1 MLQQQQAG
9 PVRPVQVVEDHDQAC
24 LPRRTS
30 REGGHGVEQS
40 ERAVSGSREGGGSSS
55 GTHLGHLRTR
65 ALPRPRSSDPT
76 PPAPREPGPGPG
88 PRAARRCGSC
98 RCRARPPPA
107 PAGLARPGCPPV
119 RRRAGRAQAGG
130 PTNTL
135 STCASVVGA
144 SGMGRRPM
152 SGCSS
157 ANTCSSR
164 DRPSSGA
171 RRHRSARPRPAA
183 HRPPRRPSPAT
194 AGPDLLG
201 RATAAGPPG
210 SGSARSSRRRVAPP
224 RRCAAPRGWEGRRIR
239 PRFSQ
244 KCFLERQCGR
254 HPHICRSERRQRRA
268 GGARRMLGPRWGRGR
283 PWKGLR
289 RRLRSGGRSWSTVGA
304 TLRFPGLDDLHA
316 WRLIVLARGPAPVAR
331 GSAG

>member
-164 DRPSSGA
+164 DRPVRPPPPYLQVRASPASSG
-171 RRHRSARPRPAA
+171 RRSPHAGAALGPRTPMEGSSTSA
-183 HRPPRRPSPAT
+183 
-194 AGPDLLG
+194 
-201 RATAAGPPG
+201 
-210 SGSARSSRRRVAPP
+210 
-224 RRCAAPRGWEGRRIR
+224 
-239 PRFSQ
+239 
-244 KCFLERQCGR
+244 
-254 HPHICRSERRQRRA
+254 SERRPKLVERRSNPSLPW
-268 GGARRMLGPRWGRGR
+268 ARRP
-283 PWKGLR
+283 
-289 RRLRSGGRSWSTVGA
+289 
-304 TLRFPGLDDLHA
+304 HA